1 METEGGENEKNM
13 DKVDDSE
20 AEWSDYNSN
29 DEGDGRNTG
38 EPQKKKV
45 KASDMECRL
54 NRYHPTHDECDD
66 YLVWRAVKRNRPD
79 VLQRLIE
86 ERKPIRINNVGR
98 TALNYAATLGNTEC
112 LRILLN
118 EGTCDIDSKDNFGYT
133 PLMDACENSWKLS
146 NSTDCVEVLCEYKA
160 DHRVINERGLTALF
174 MVVHG
179 VHGHIH
185 GKPDPKVVK
194 QLVSSGADIEI
205 DKGVVPTT
213 IPEYKSLV
221 GSLYTK
227 KSWSGTYVLKDIESE
242 VNFGAIV
249 GSIRVLMFQGLV
261 SGTVPLTAVKD
272 MHRILKLKMRE
283 RLPID
288 FMPVNKL
295 YTMAQNPPSLSQ
307 LARTKIRR
315 QMTECGGGSF
325 CREDFQKLE
334 IPESLKDSVQLAGLG
349 DGSKVLEVMIGIE
362 EMMENIKQGD
372 GSRGDDDDGNDD
384 DEDDDNEEAAWEAA
398 LDAYWEDMGWE

>member
-1 METEGGENEKNM
+1 M

-20 AEWSDYNSN
+20 AEWSDCNSD
-29 DEGDGRNTG
+29 DEGDGGNTG

-54 NRYHPTHDECDD
+54 NKYHRTHEECAD
-66 YLVWRAVKRNRPD
+66 YLVWRAIKRNRPD

-86 ERKPIRINNVGR
+86 ERKPITINIDDFGK
-98 TALNYAATLGNTEC
+98 TALHFAAYLANTEC

-118 EGTCDIDSKDNFGYT
+118 EGTCDIDGQGEDGYT
-133 PLMDACENSWKLS
+133 PLMVACVNSWKLS
-146 NSTDCVEVLCEYKA
+146 NPADCIEVLCENKP
-160 DHRVINERGLTALF
+160 DQRLTNERGLTALF
-174 MVVHG
+174 MT
-179 VHGHIH
+179 IH
-185 GKPDPKVVK
+185 GYAKCHTGKKPDPKVVK

-205 DKGVVPTT
+205 DKGVVPAAM
-213 IPEYKSLV
+213 PEYTSLV
-221 GSLYTK
+221 GSLFTK
-227 KSWSGTYVLKDIESE
+227 MSWSGTYTLRDLESE
-242 VNFGAIV
+242 VHLDDIISAV
-249 GSIRVLMFQGLV
+249 RVLMFQGLV
-261 SGTVPLTAVKD
+261 SGTVPLIAVKEI
-272 MHRILKLKMRE
+272 HRILMLKMRE
-283 RLPID
+283 CLPVD
-288 FMPVNKL
+288 FSPVKKL

-362 EMMENIKQGD
+362 EMMENIQQGEE
-372 GSRGDDDDGNDD
+372 SRGDDYDDDGHD
-384 DEDDDNEEAAWEAA
+384 DEDDDDVEPGFEA
-398 LDAYWEDMGWE
+398 